1 MFALGTEA
9 MPHSIAQWAIMG
21 GLIVYWSLILGW
33 LAGWKRGLRSWHRPV
48 RPPKVQK
55 DKITRDWRPLI

>member
-1 MFALGTEA
+1 
-9 MPHSIAQWAIMG
+9 MG